1 MNRMCALDSKAIHT
15 IAAMPHIGPKMSVWC
30 WWWSETW
37 GIPSICRII
46 WNQECLSQSLFQ
58 LINEMF
64 LFLLHWKIE
73 LLMVLGSLD
82 EHQRHYDL
90 SSSRTL
96 NINIM
101 EKPSDVKTF
110 QPDECSMFRLHTNTS
125 VTVDTALRVSHYKV
139 INLTDI

>member
-1 MNRMCALDSKAIHT
+1 MN
-15 IAAMPHIGPKMSVWC
+15 MSSGTKNV
-30 WWWSETW
+30 SAKVF
-37 GIPSICRII
+37 
-46 WNQECLSQSLFQ
+46 FQ

-82 EHQRHYDL
+82 EHQRHYGL

-125 VTVDTALRVSHYKV
+125 VTVDTALEY
-139 INLTDI
+139 LTIKCFL